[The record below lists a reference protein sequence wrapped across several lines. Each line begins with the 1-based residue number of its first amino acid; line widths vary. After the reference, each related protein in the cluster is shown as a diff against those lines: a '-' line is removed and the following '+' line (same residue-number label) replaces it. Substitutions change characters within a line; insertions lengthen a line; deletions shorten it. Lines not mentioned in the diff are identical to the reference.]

1 MLSKQFEQLTAAN
14 QALLGAA
21 PIRPF
26 PPAADRTAWEKLA
39 PDLKEGWIAFAA
51 VNRDYDWP
59 ALRMDRYMDSKR
71 TGDIHGYLDPHW
83 ERRSVLGGFVLAE
96 CIEGRCEY
104 LDRIVNGIFA
114 ICEETSWMQPIANTY
129 LQKVNTAELLPDEA
143 DHIVDLNSS
152 ETAALLTWTYYLLR
166 EELDGLSPRIG
177 QRIRREVRNRVLV
190 PYQKHED
197 YWWLGMIPGQ
207 RVNNWNPWCN
217 GNVIMAYL
225 VLEED
230 VVARRQGLLKA
241 MRSLDVFLST
251 HPPDG
256 CCDEGPMYWSRS
268 GGSLYDCLELLG
280 FASQGAIDI
289 YGEQLVRDIGT
300 YLYKVHIHGEYC
312 VDFADGDAIVELASD
327 VVYGYGQAIGDD
339 KLMQLGA
346 SAPSV
351 RPSLRNWFPLYRFTR
366 DLFQTEERRR
376 VGAQAPYARDSWM
389 PHAQVMTARSAGG
402 TEKGLYLAAK
412 GGHNLESHNHNDV
425 GSYVVYADGLPA
437 IIDLGTEAYTRKT
450 FSPQRFELWYLQSA
464 YHNLPTVN
472 GVMQKEGGE
481 YRAGEAEYRADDDA
495 AELRLN
501 IAGAYPSEAGIRNW
515 ERRFLLRRGVDEE
528 IEIADK
534 FALTGDTKELFFSL
548 MTVRPPV
555 LLQESGRVELQIA
568 TGRRLSIGYDASRL
582 SASSERIELTDW
594 RLRANWGPEVHRIV
608 LKLAS
613 PMAEGEFKLRFSME
627 GSGTT
632 GGVDA

>member
-1 MLSKQFEQLTAAN
+1 MKRYEQLTAAE
-14 QALLGAA
+14 QALLGAES
-21 PIRPF
+21 IRPF
-26 PPAADRTAWEKLA
+26 PPAADRAAWENLA
-39 PDLKEGWIAFAA
+39 PDLKERWTSFAA
-51 VNRDYDWP
+51 GNRDFDWP
-59 ALRMDRYMDSKR
+59 TLRMDRYMDTKR

-96 CIEGRCEY
+96 CIEGRGEY

-129 LQKVNTAELLPDEA
+129 VQKTNLAELLPDEA

-152 ETAALLTWTYYLLR
+152 ETAALLTWTYDLLR
-166 EELDGLSPRIG
+166 EELDRLSPRIG
-177 QRIRREVRNRVLV
+177 RRIRREVRDRVLV
-190 PYQKHED
+190 PYLKHDD

-217 GNVIMAYL
+217 ANVIMGYL

-230 VVARRQGLLKA
+230 AEVRRQGLLKA
-241 MRSLDVFLST
+241 MRSLDVFLAT
-251 HPPDG
+251 HSPDG

-268 GGSLYDCLELLG
+268 GGSLYDALELLG
-280 FASQGAIDI
+280 FASQGTVDLF
-289 YGEQLVRDIGT
+289 GEQLVRDIGT
-300 YLYKVHIHGEYC
+300 YLYKVHIHGDYC

-339 KLMQLGA
+339 KLKRLGA
-346 SAPSV
+346 SAPGV
-351 RPSLRNWFPLYRFTR
+351 LPSLRNWFPIYRFAR

-376 VGAQAPYARDSWM
+376 FGAQAPYARDSWM

-425 GSYVVYADGLPA
+425 GSYIVYADGLPA

-472 GVMQKEGGE
+472 GVMQKEGGA
-481 YRAGEAEYRADDDA
+481 YRAGAAEYRTDDEA
-495 AELRLN
+495 AEMRLD
-501 IAGAYPSEAGIRNW
+501 IAGAYPAEAGIRSW
-515 ERRFLLRRGVDEE
+515 ERRFRLRRGVAGG
-528 IEIADK
+528 IEIADT
-534 FALTGDTKELFFSL
+534 FALDGETTSLFFSL
-548 MTVRPPV
+548 MSVRPPV
-555 LLQESGRVELQIA
+555 VLREAGRVELEIA
-568 TGRRLSIGYDASRL
+568 PGRRLSIGFDAARL
-582 SASSERIELTDW
+582 AASSERIELTDW
-594 RLRANWGPEVHRIV
+594 RLRDNWGPEVHRIV
-608 LKLAS
+608 LKLAY
-613 PMAEGEFKLRFSME
+613 PMAAGEFKLRFTLE
-627 GSGTT
+627 GGIE
-632 GGVDA
+632 GGAEA